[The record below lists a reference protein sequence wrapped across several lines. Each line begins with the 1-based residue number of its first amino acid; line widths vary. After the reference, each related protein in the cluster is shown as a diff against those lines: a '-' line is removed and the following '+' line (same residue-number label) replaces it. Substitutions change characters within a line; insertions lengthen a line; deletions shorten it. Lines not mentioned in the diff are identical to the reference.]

1 MALLRARG
9 YTRRMDDAELVAY
22 VSRVH
27 GRTREAAER
36 LTDALVGWRLRPG
49 EFTAG
54 ELVMHIANTRRM
66 NLMRL
71 GGLPHFYQGHAIAPE
86 TTTVDLLEALDSSA
100 EDVATHLAEMDLDQP
115 LAIAPMGS
123 GFGWQVVLGGLV
135 EHEVHHRS
143 QLCDYLSAAGI
154 DPPALYG
161 LHVEDLPRG

>member
-1 MALLRARG
+1 MNDG
-9 YTRRMDDAELVAY
+9 DLVAY

-36 LTDALVGWRLRPG
+36 LADALVSWRPRPG

-54 ELVMHIANTRRM
+54 ELVLHIANTRRM

-71 GGLPHFYQGHAIAPE
+71 RGQRHFYSGNAVAPG
-86 TTTVDLLEALDSSA
+86 TMAAHLLAELDSSA
-100 EDVATHLAEMDLDQP
+100 DEIATHLAEANLEQP
-115 LAIAPMGS
+115 LAIAPMGT
-123 GFGWQVVLGGLV
+123 GFGWQVVLGGLI

-143 QLCDYLSAAGI
+143 QLCEYLSAAGI

-161 LHVEDLPRG
+161 LHVEDLPTR

>member
-1 MALLRARG
+1 
-9 YTRRMDDAELVAY
+9 MDDADLVAY

-36 LTDALVGWRLRPG
+36 LTDALVNWRPRPG

-54 ELVMHIANTRRM
+54 ELVMHIAGTRRM

-71 GGLPHFYQGHAIAPE
+71 EGQARVYRGHAVDPE
-86 TTTVDLLEALDSSA
+86 ATAADLLAALDSSA
-100 EDVATHLAEMDLDQP
+100 EAVVARLSDMDLTRP

-123 GFGWQVVLGGLV
+123 GFGWQVVLGGLI

-143 QLCDYLSAAGI
+143 QLCDYLSEAGI
-154 DPPALYG
+154 APPALYG

>member
-1 MALLRARG
+1 
-9 YTRRMDDAELVAY
+9 MDDTDLIAY

-36 LTDALVGWRLRPG
+36 LTDSLIGWRPAPG

-54 ELVMHIANTRRM
+54 ELVLHIASTRRM

-71 GGLPHFYQGHAIAPE
+71 RGQPHFYQGHAVAPR
-86 TTTVDLLEALDSSA
+86 TVSGDLVGALDSSA
-100 EDVATHLAEMDLDQP
+100 EEVATSLGEMDLSRP

-123 GFGWQVVLGGLV
+123 GFGWQVVLGGLI

-161 LHVEDLPRG
+161 LRTEELPTRPAG